1 MSTGAGA
8 FALILIAPWAMSQP
22 PNGAA
27 GASGRGG
34 GRGAVPLDYADNTGW
49 QPLFDG
55 KTLNG
60 WTGLP
65 AWYVRDGSIY
75 VAPNVDCQHGTGGT
89 TYLIWQGTMPNDF
102 ELKWEWKGNMSV
114 NGGFQYRSYM
124 TNDLASDTGGL
135 HYPGR
140 AGGGGG
146 RGGSGGGGG
155 RGGSGGGGR
164 ANAVVCNPAPQPP
177 SAEERARYDMS
188 GPQFDFNASNMW
200 PGAYYE
206 QHGRSTV
213 VSPGQVVLDDGKTR
227 SLLGTIADRA
237 TLDSW
242 FHRDD
247 WNQFMLVA
255 KGNVS
260 TTYMNGHLVG
270 VFIDANPAYFRPGG
284 KLGLEVESTGE
295 YWTRNIYLKPLP

>member
-1 MSTGAGA
+1 
-8 FALILIAPWAMSQP
+8 
-22 PNGAA
+22 
-27 GASGRGG
+27 
-34 GRGAVPLDYADNTGW
+34 
-49 QPLFDG
+49 
-55 KTLNG
+55 
-60 WTGLP
+60 
-65 AWYVRDGSIY
+65 
-75 VAPNVDCQHGTGGT
+75 
-89 TYLIWQGTMPNDF
+89 
-102 ELKWEWKGNMSV
+102 MSV

-124 TNDLASDTGGL
+124 TNDLASDPGGL

-227 SLLGTIADRA
+227 AL
-237 TLDSW
+237 
-242 FHRDD
+242 
-247 WNQFMLVA
+247 
-255 KGNVS
+255 
-260 TTYMNGHLVG
+260 
-270 VFIDANPAYFRPGG
+270 
-284 KLGLEVESTGE
+284 
-295 YWTRNIYLKPLP
+295 